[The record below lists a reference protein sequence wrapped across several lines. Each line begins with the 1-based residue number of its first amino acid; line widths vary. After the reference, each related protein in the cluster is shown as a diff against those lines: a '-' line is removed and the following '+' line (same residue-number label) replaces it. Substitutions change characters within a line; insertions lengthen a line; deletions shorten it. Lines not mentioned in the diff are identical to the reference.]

1 MTNDTRQYSFLDRIC
16 INIDQGLRTL
26 HQCPITTDRANPAAA
41 IKTDSLSTA
50 EKRHSASLMR
60 INHTGEVCA
69 QALYQGQ
76 ALTARTQT
84 LREQMH
90 HASLEENDHLEW
102 CGTRLKELGSHTSYL
117 NPLWYTGSLALGITA
132 GLVGDKWSLGFLAET
147 ENQVVRHLKSHLSK
161 LSKDDYK
168 SRAIVDQMIIDE
180 GEHETNAIN
189 AGANVL
195 PTVIRKLMQFT
206 SKIMTR
212 TVHWV

>member
-1 MTNDTRQYSFLDRIC
+1 MTNDTRQYSFFDRIC

-26 HQCPITTDRANPAAA
+26 HQCPITTDRANPAEN
-41 IKTDSLSTA
+41 INTDNLGST
-50 EKRHSASLMR
+50 EKGHSASLMR

-76 ALTARTQT
+76 ALTARTQA

-90 HASLEENDHLEW
+90 HASLEENDHLDW

-132 GLVGDKWSLGFLAET
+132 GLIGDKWSLGFLAET
-147 ENQVVRHLKSHLSK
+147 ENQVVTHLESHLTK
-161 LSKDDYK
+161 LSENDHK
-168 SRAIVDQMIIDE
+168 SRTIISQMIIDE
-180 GEHETNAIN
+180 REHETNAIN
-189 AGANVL
+189 AGANTL
-195 PTVIRKLMQFT
+195 PPFIKALMQLT

-212 TVHWV
+212 TVRWI